1 MKKSIQPYILQFL
14 SSNTLGSIKRTY
26 FTFMRHVGRRLPQ
39 LEVFLKVDDPYSL
52 LLVQALP
59 ALEKRYH
66 VTITA
71 RVIINSDPV
80 MFPELTMWN
89 KHSIKDAMHIANI
102 YNFQFPNLPIKA
114 GHTARSVFIT
124 SCVVQQKIDEGASW
138 TGISELLLAYWEG
151 VHIDASS
158 SVDEAPLEKRFEE
171 HLYQLSSKGH
181 YLPAT
186 IYYDGEWY
194 WGVDRL
200 DHLERRLIEEGYVN
214 QPNTQI
220 EFNKTYAS
228 QLQSLNVSI
237 DTKKCTEPLTLFWS
251 ARSPYSYIA
260 LLQAVK
266 LTMHYGISLEVK
278 PVLPMMMR
286 GLYVPPKKAIYI
298 FLDTKREAQKQGI
311 DYGFL
316 ADPLGEGVERCY
328 ALLAYAKANNKYLD
342 YLLSFAHSVNAQGV
356 RAETDSGMKKI
367 VENAGLSWQ
376 EAKLHLTNTDWK
388 EEITANQAD
397 IYQKGSWGVPVFRYK
412 DIQVWGQD
420 RLFIVEEAIRQHLS
434 VGSIN
439 KIEDSLANEIVRQI
453 ASKKSNPKRQ

>member
-1 MKKSIQPYILQFL
+1 MKKSIQPYVLRLI
-14 SSNTLGSIKRTY
+14 SSDMLRSIKRAYYTCARL
-26 FTFMRHVGRRLPQ
+26 FTREVPK
-39 LEVFLKVDDPYSL
+39 LEVFIKVDDPYSL

-59 ALEKRYH
+59 KLEEKYR

-80 MFPELTMWN
+80 MFPELAMWN
-89 KHSIKDAMHIANI
+89 QHSVIDAMHLANI
-102 YNFQFPNLPIKA
+102 YRLQFPCSATGVTHQA
-114 GHTARSVFIT
+114 GSVFT
-124 SCVVQQKIDEGASW
+124 ASCAVQQKIDEGASW
-138 TGISELLLAYWEG
+138 TGIAELLLAYWKG
-151 VHIDASS
+151 DHIDASTN
-158 SVDEAPLEKRFEE
+158 VNEAALEKRFEA
-171 HLYQLSSKGH
+171 HLHQVSSKGH

-186 IYYDGEWY
+186 IFYEGEWY

-200 DHLERRLIEEGYVN
+200 DHLERRLIDEGYAN

-228 QLQSLNVSI
+228 LLQSLNVST
-237 DTKKCTEPLTLFWS
+237 DMKKCAEPLTLFWS

-266 LTMHYGISLEVK
+266 LTSHYGIPLEVK

-298 FLDTKREAQKQGI
+298 FLDTKREAQKLGI

-328 ALLAYAKANNKYLD
+328 ALLAYARANNKYVD
-342 YLLSFAHSVNAQGV
+342 YLLSFAKSVNAHGV
-356 RAETDSGMKKI
+356 RADTDSGMRKI
-367 VENAGLSWQ
+367 VEGAGLSWQ

-388 EEITANQAD
+388 EEVSANQAD

-420 RLFIVEEAIRQHLS
+420 RLFVMEDAIRQNLNPHKSASRDGALHNTHKA
-434 VGSIN
+434 VGN
-439 KIEDSLANEIVRQI
+439 LNGE
-453 ASKKSNPKRQ
+453 

>member
-1 MKKSIQPYILQFL
+1 MKKSIQPYVLRLI
-14 SSNTLGSIKRTY
+14 SSNTLRSIKRAYYTCARL
-26 FTFMRHVGRRLPQ
+26 FTRDVPK
-39 LEVFLKVDDPYSL
+39 LEVFIKVDDPYSL

-59 ALEKRYH
+59 KLEEKYR

-80 MFPELTMWN
+80 MFPELAMWN
-89 KHSIKDAMHIANI
+89 QHSVNDAMHLANV
-102 YNFQFPNLPIKA
+102 YRLQFPCSA
-114 GHTARSVFIT
+114 TGVTHQARSVFT
-124 SCVVQQKIDEGASW
+124 ASCAVQQRIDEGTSW
-138 TGISELLLAYWEG
+138 TGIAELLLAYWKG
-151 VHIDASS
+151 DQIDAFLSIY
-158 SVDEAPLEKRFEE
+158 EAALEKRFEANQ
-171 HLYQLSSKGH
+171 HQLFSKGH

-186 IYYDGEWY
+186 TYYDGEWY

-200 DHLERRLIEEGYVN
+200 DHLERRLIDEGYAN

-228 QLQSLNVSI
+228 LFQPFNFTDVKEKYS
-237 DTKKCTEPLTLFWS
+237 EPLTLFWS

-266 LTMHYGISLEVK
+266 LTIHYGIPLEVK

-298 FLDTKREAQKQGI
+298 FLDTKREAQKLGI

-328 ALLAYAKANNKYLD
+328 ALLAYARENNKYLN
-342 YLLSFAHSVNAQGV
+342 YLLSFAKAVNAHGV
-356 RAETDSGMKKI
+356 RADTDSGMKKI
-367 VENAGLSWQ
+367 VEGAGLSWQ
-376 EAKLHLTNTDWK
+376 EAKLHLTNTDYK
-388 EEITANQAD
+388 EEVTANQAD

-420 RLFIVEEAIRQHLS
+420 RLFVMEDAIRQNLNSHNS
-434 VGSIN
+434 
-439 KIEDSLANEIVRQI
+439 
-453 ASKKSNPKRQ
+453 ASSN